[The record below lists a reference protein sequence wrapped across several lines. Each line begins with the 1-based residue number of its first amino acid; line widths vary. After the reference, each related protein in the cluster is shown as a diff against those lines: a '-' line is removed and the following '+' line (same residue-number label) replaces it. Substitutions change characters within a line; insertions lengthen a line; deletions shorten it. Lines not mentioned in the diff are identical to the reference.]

1 MSDTKDPREV
11 ELKLRIPPDSL
22 PRLMR
27 HRLLRRST
35 EGSALNRR
43 LVSTYFDTP
52 DFQLMR
58 ARVALRVRKD
68 GSRRIQTVKCAPT
81 MEDGVHSRREWEREV
96 GADQPMLKG
105 VGNKQ
110 LRKVLTA
117 GKVEGRLAPQFVTD
131 IRRSTFPIKMRDST
145 IELAVDVGEITSA
158 NGGAKGK
165 VPVCEAELELKSGNI
180 AGMYALAQELH
191 KSLGCTIEP
200 LSKAERGFA
209 LVQQTPPKPQRA
221 QALRL
226 EKGSTLAQAFVLI
239 GRNGLL
245 HLRSNEGAARTGAT
259 VEGLHQFRV
268 ALRRLRSALTAFR
281 DVLPAA
287 ERRRFGRDMR
297 WIAQRFGHAREWDVF
312 QRDIIVP
319 VRKQIGDD
327 PALAALAG
335 AAKAA
340 RAEAYKVVGET
351 MASPRFT
358 ETLLRLEGWWE
369 GGAAV
374 QALGDNR
381 DVDVRDHARQTL
393 KRLHRRV
400 RKLGER
406 SAELDEAQLH
416 ELRIR
421 AKKLRYAAE
430 FFESLFPRKAVK
442 EYLAALTGIQDRLG
456 SLNDGAMVK
465 HRLAAIQKRGK
476 NIDPALLGRATGII
490 TGWNAARVAADL
502 KRLPEAWDGFAS
514 LKPFWK

>member
-1 MSDTKDPREV
+1 MSDSKDPREV

-27 HRLLRRST
+27 HRLLRGT
-35 EGSALNRR
+35 PDKGALNRR

-81 MEDGVHSRREWEREV
+81 AEDGARSRREWEREV
-96 GADQPMLKG
+96 GTDRPMLKG
-105 VGNKQ
+105 VGNKP
-110 LRKVLTA
+110 LRKLLNG

-131 IRRSTFPIKMRDST
+131 FRRSTYPIKLRDST
-145 IELAVDVGEITSA
+145 VELAVDVGQITSA
-158 NGGAKGK
+158 NGGSKGK
-165 VPVCEAELELKSGNI
+165 VSICEAELELKSGNI

-209 LVQQTPPKPQRA
+209 LVAQMPPKPQRA
-221 QALRL
+221 QSLKLA
-226 EKGSTLAQAFVLI
+226 KHGTLAEAFVLI
-239 GRNGLL
+239 GRNGFV
-245 HLRSNEGAARTGAT
+245 HLRSNEGAVRSHAT

-312 QRDIIVP
+312 QRDILTP

-335 AAKAA
+335 ASKAA
-340 RAEAYKVVGET
+340 RAEAYRVVSET
-351 MASPRFT
+351 VVSPRFT

-374 QALGDNR
+374 EALGDNR

-406 SAELDEAQLH
+406 SAELDEMKLH

-421 AKKLRYAAE
+421 TKKLRYAAE
-430 FFESLFPRKAVK
+430 FFASLFPRKAVK
-442 EYLAALTGIQDRLG
+442 EYLGALTGIQDRLG
-456 SLNDGAMVK
+456 SLNDAAMVK
-465 HRLAAIQKRGK
+465 H
-476 NIDPALLGRATGII
+476 LLGEIEKRNGMDKGALARANGIV

-502 KRLPEAWDGFAS
+502 KRLPDAWGRFAE
-514 LKPFWK
+514 LRPFWK